1 MQSKR
6 PMIKKRWWL
15 TSATAVT
22 LTAMSLAMTTAQ
34 ADAVNPTAPVA
45 VTSQSAQASSA
56 EATATTPV
64 AADDTAATTDTAT
77 TVADQTATSSTE
89 TPAETP
95 EQSADP
101 AEASTEQATTDST
114 ASVDTTTGEST
125 TEESAAQSEANSVE
139 ETPTTPEQTAP
150 STTAGSDA
158 GTTESTPTA
167 NTDSVSQQEAT
178 PSTPEVTAPTTDD
191 ATTKPS
197 DGANVVAPADPS
209 ATSTPEETND
219 AATTKPSN
227 GANLVESTDD
237 TAMTKPST
245 GASVVESAATAND
258 VAATKPMTG
267 AHAVQ
272 TANDPLSATVTTP
285 MSAPLK
291 QVAKKTH
298 RADDDINVWMPN
310 KHLQAIIL
318 ADLQNDSHHL
328 PTNKTWNSVS
338 DITKEDMELLT
349 SIRGFTYIDGK
360 TPFSL
365 EGLQYAKNL
374 KDIFLE
380 ANLNEY
386 PVSHVRGD
394 IEDISQL
401 KDLEFLE
408 DVWLQNNRIKDVT
421 PLAGKKHL
429 KSLKISHNA
438 ISDFSPLKG
447 MSFDE
452 MSTFAGQVIEL
463 PKKKVDKNKKTGH
476 LAITCVQMDG
486 TTVELKPMGAKGGKL
501 WAFNG
506 DQLAYQVFYNGGTAT
521 PDGKGGLYYTDLVAQ
536 AAGDPLMP
544 DNYPTDKYYMMGS
557 TGGSTPDFMVV
568 QPYEYADLGGTV
580 TVHYVDREGNTL
592 AEDTVLSGHE
602 VGESYTTE
610 PLTIPGYTLQ
620 DAHPQ
625 FSEGQYGKD
634 DVEVTYVYA
643 LDQSDPGTG
652 DNGGDKPGNGGDTG
666 NGNTSTTP
674 GGDTGSGTPGDG
686 GTGTP
691 GGTGDGNAS
700 GGQGGDAGGSGNG
713 STGTGNQ
720 NQGGNGDSGNGSADT
735 GSQDGSGSGSGN
747 GGAAAGGD
755 NSGSGSQG
763 GAQNG
768 GSGDQGG
775 STTTTP
781 GDGTVTVTPAPS
793 QPNKPSQS
801 HPNKPGQSTQVT
813 HPVTGGQADQPAI
826 STPVA
831 APATDHGTVDLTA
844 TTAGDAD
851 DQVSPTTELNDQPGH
866 AQDLNAVSTDTESN
880 LPQTNGKQNSLGVLA
895 GGLMLVMSIL
905 TFGWFKRRSR

>member
-1 MQSKR
+1 M
-6 PMIKKRWWL
+6 
-15 TSATAVT
+15 
-22 LTAMSLAMTTAQ
+22 
-34 ADAVNPTAPVA
+34 
-45 VTSQSAQASSA
+45 
-56 EATATTPV
+56 
-64 AADDTAATTDTAT
+64 
-77 TVADQTATSSTE
+77 
-89 TPAETP
+89 
-95 EQSADP
+95 
-101 AEASTEQATTDST
+101 
-114 ASVDTTTGEST
+114 
-125 TEESAAQSEANSVE
+125 
-139 ETPTTPEQTAP
+139 
-150 STTAGSDA
+150 
-158 GTTESTPTA
+158 
-167 NTDSVSQQEAT
+167 
-178 PSTPEVTAPTTDD
+178 
-191 ATTKPS
+191 
-197 DGANVVAPADPS
+197 
-209 ATSTPEETND
+209 
-219 AATTKPSN
+219 
-227 GANLVESTDD
+227 
-237 TAMTKPST
+237 
-245 GASVVESAATAND
+245 
-258 VAATKPMTG
+258 
-267 AHAVQ
+267 
-272 TANDPLSATVTTP
+272 
-285 MSAPLK
+285 
-291 QVAKKTH
+291 
-298 RADDDINVWMPN
+298 
-310 KHLQAIIL
+310 
-318 ADLQNDSHHL
+318 
-328 PTNKTWNSVS
+328 
-338 DITKEDMELLT
+338 
-349 SIRGFTYIDGK
+349 
-360 TPFSL
+360 
-365 EGLQYAKNL
+365 
-374 KDIFLE
+374 
-380 ANLNEY
+380 
-386 PVSHVRGD
+386 
-394 IEDISQL
+394 
-401 KDLEFLE
+401 
-408 DVWLQNNRIKDVT
+408 
-421 PLAGKKHL
+421 

-643 LDQSDPGTG
+643 LDQSDPGVG
-652 DNGGDKPGNGGDTG
+652 DNGGDKPGNGGDNG

-674 GGDTGSGTPGDG
+674 GGDNGSGIPGDG

-691 GGTGDGNAS
+691 GGNGDGNAS
-700 GGQGGDAGGSGNG
+700 GGQGGDANGSGNG

-735 GSQDGSGSGSGN
+735 GNQDGSGSGSGN
-747 GGAAAGGD
+747 GGATAGGD

-866 AQDLNAVSTDTESN
+866 AQDLNAVSTDAESN
-880 LPQTNGKQNSLGVLA
+880 LPQTNGKQNPLGVLA

>member
-1 MQSKR
+1 
-6 PMIKKRWWL
+6 
-15 TSATAVT
+15 
-22 LTAMSLAMTTAQ
+22 
-34 ADAVNPTAPVA
+34 
-45 VTSQSAQASSA
+45 
-56 EATATTPV
+56 
-64 AADDTAATTDTAT
+64 
-77 TVADQTATSSTE
+77 
-89 TPAETP
+89 
-95 EQSADP
+95 
-101 AEASTEQATTDST
+101 
-114 ASVDTTTGEST
+114 
-125 TEESAAQSEANSVE
+125 
-139 ETPTTPEQTAP
+139 
-150 STTAGSDA
+150 
-158 GTTESTPTA
+158 
-167 NTDSVSQQEAT
+167 
-178 PSTPEVTAPTTDD
+178 
-191 ATTKPS
+191 
-197 DGANVVAPADPS
+197 
-209 ATSTPEETND
+209 
-219 AATTKPSN
+219 
-227 GANLVESTDD
+227 
-237 TAMTKPST
+237 
-245 GASVVESAATAND
+245 
-258 VAATKPMTG
+258 
-267 AHAVQ
+267 
-272 TANDPLSATVTTP
+272 
-285 MSAPLK
+285 
-291 QVAKKTH
+291 
-298 RADDDINVWMPN
+298 
-310 KHLQAIIL
+310 
-318 ADLQNDSHHL
+318 
-328 PTNKTWNSVS
+328 
-338 DITKEDMELLT
+338 
-349 SIRGFTYIDGK
+349 
-360 TPFSL
+360 
-365 EGLQYAKNL
+365 
-374 KDIFLE
+374 
-380 ANLNEY
+380 
-386 PVSHVRGD
+386 
-394 IEDISQL
+394 
-401 KDLEFLE
+401 
-408 DVWLQNNRIKDVT
+408 
-421 PLAGKKHL
+421 
-429 KSLKISHNA
+429 
-438 ISDFSPLKG
+438 
-447 MSFDE
+447 
-452 MSTFAGQVIEL
+452 
-463 PKKKVDKNKKTGH
+463 
-476 LAITCVQMDG
+476 
-486 TTVELKPMGAKGGKL
+486 
-501 WAFNG
+501 
-506 DQLAYQVFYNGGTAT
+506 
-521 PDGKGGLYYTDLVAQ
+521 
-536 AAGDPLMP
+536 MP

-666 NGNTSTTP
+666 NGGNSTTP
-674 GGDTGSGTPGDG
+674 GGDTNGSGTPGDG

-735 GSQDGSGSGSGN
+735 GSQDGSGSGN

-826 STPVA
+826 STPVV

-866 AQDLNAVSTDTESN
+866 TQDLNAVATDAESN
-880 LPQTNGKQNSLGVLA
+880 LPQTNGKQNPLGVLA
-895 GGLMLVMSIL
+895 GGLMLVTSIL